1 MNEPEAQEVFDLTR
15 RHISP
20 VLAFGAEMFGQGAF
34 EVEAEGVV
42 VRLSDKREVIDFGSY
57 GLALLGHRNP
67 TILSAVR
74 DQMERM
80 TVTTRL
86 FANEVVARF
95 VSELVETVGGSLEGA
110 WLGSGGTDVVEAAV
124 KLARRKSGKQ
134 RVLAVRGAFH
144 GKTLGALALT
154 WDPEARAGLEPLL
167 GNVTHLDPAD
177 PEAVRAEVGSD
188 DVAAL
193 IVEPIQGES
202 GVRAL
207 DSDVWRRWAED
218 AKAAGAYVISDE
230 VQVGLHRCGP
240 ISMALEAGVP
250 TDALLFGKALG
261 GGVMPL
267 SALLTT
273 PELHSPIA
281 ESPTWHSSTFQ
292 LQPLSCA
299 AGSATLRAIDELR
312 PHGEHLGHRLDQML
326 DALAREHEDLVIEVR
341 GTGLLRGVAF
351 ASAEVAGATMLGLV
365 QRGLVVSPCLSSPE
379 TIRLL
384 IPMVT
389 TDEQLDRAFEIFSE
403 TLAATGSEVTSA
415 RQPS

>member
-1 MNEPEAQEVFDLTR
+1 MHEPEAQEVFDLMR

-20 VLAFGAEMFGQGAF
+20 VLAFGAELFGQGAL
-34 EVEAEGVV
+34 EVEAEGAV
-42 VRLSDKREVIDFGSY
+42 VRLSDGREVIDFGSY

-67 TILSAVR
+67 AVLNAVR

-86 FANEVVARF
+86 LASEVVARF
-95 VSELVETVGGSLEGA
+95 ASELVERVGGSLEGV
-110 WLGSGGTDVVEAAV
+110 WLGSDGADVVEVAL
-124 KLARRKSGKQ
+124 KLARKKSGKQ
-134 RVLAVRGAFH
+134 RVLAVRGGFH

-154 WDPEARAGLEPLL
+154 WDPESRADLEPLL
-167 GNVTHLDPAD
+167 GNVTHIDPAD
-177 PEAVRAEVGSD
+177 PAAVQAEVSAG

-202 GVRAL
+202 GVHPL
-207 DSDVWRRWAED
+207 DSEVWRRWADD
-218 AKAAGAYVISDE
+218 AKEAGAYVISDE
-230 VQVGLHRCGP
+230 IQVGLHRCGP
-240 ISMALEAGVP
+240 ISMALEAGIP

-267 SALLTT
+267 AALLAT

-299 AGSATLRAIDELR
+299 AGRASLHALDELMPR
-312 PHGEHLGHRLDQML
+312 GEHLGRRLEQAL
-326 DALAREHEDLVIEVR
+326 DALAREHEGLIAEVR
-341 GTGLLRGVAF
+341 GAGLLRGVAF
-351 ASAEVAGATMLGLV
+351 TSPEVCGMTVLGLA
-365 QRGLVVSPCLSSPE
+365 QRGLTVSPCLSSPE

-384 IPMVT
+384 VPMVT
-389 TDEQLDRAFEIFSE
+389 SDDQLDRAFEIFSE
-403 TLAATGSEVTSA
+403 SLAATAMEPAAT
-415 RQPS
+415 

>member
-1 MNEPEAQEVFDLTR
+1 MHEQEAQEVFELTR

-20 VLAFGAEMFGQGAF
+20 VLAFGSEMFGQGAF
-34 EVEAEGVV
+34 EVEAEGAV
-42 VRLSDKREVIDFGSY
+42 VRLSDGREVIDFGSY

-67 TILSAVR
+67 IVLSAVR
-74 DQMERM
+74 DQLERM

-86 FANEVVARF
+86 FANETVAHF
-95 VSELVETVGGSLEGA
+95 ASELIERVGEPFEGV
-110 WLGSGGTDVVEAAV
+110 WLGNGGADVVEAAV
-124 KLARRKSGKQ
+124 KLARKQSGKQ
-134 RVLAVRGAFH
+134 RVLAARGGFH

-167 GNVTHLDPAD
+167 GSVTHLDPSD
-177 PEAVRAEVGSD
+177 PAAVHAEVAAG

-202 GVRAL
+202 GVHAL
-207 DSDVWRRWAED
+207 DQEIWRQWAED

-240 ISMALEAGVP
+240 VSIALEAGIP

-267 SALLTT
+267 SALLAT

-299 AGSATLRAIDELR
+299 AGRAALRAIDELR
-312 PHGEHLGHRLDQML
+312 PQGEQLGRRLDQML
-326 DALAREHEDLVIEVR
+326 DALAAEHEGLITEVR
-341 GTGLLRGVAF
+341 GRGLLRGVAF
-351 ASAEVAGATMLGLV
+351 ASAEVAGMTMLGLV

-384 IPMVT
+384 VPMVT
-389 TDEQLDRAFEIFSE
+389 TDDQLDRAFEIFSE
-403 TLAATGSEVTSA
+403 AMISFALA
-415 RQPS
+415 Q